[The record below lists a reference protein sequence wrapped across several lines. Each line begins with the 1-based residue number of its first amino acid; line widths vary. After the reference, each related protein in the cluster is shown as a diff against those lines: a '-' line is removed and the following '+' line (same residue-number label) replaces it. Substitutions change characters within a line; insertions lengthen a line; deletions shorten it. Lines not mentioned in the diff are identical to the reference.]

1 LRGGILVSLE
11 FNEVV
16 REKLESMYIHLD
28 RDFKKGKREIKTLNL
43 SEEILIEPHTGFYAG
58 DSLCSMGAFSYS
70 NSPLPLGMKIGRYCA
85 LSWGIKVTGPR
96 HPYEWVTISNI
107 TYDKFAANV
116 RSFAEKNGYTKNYDP
131 RVLEKPMPVIGHD
144 VWIGQNV
151 TINRGVSI
159 GNGAVVAAF
168 SVVTKNIPPFE
179 IWGGNPARKIK
190 NRFEG
195 QTRDLIME
203 VEWWN
208 YDFGQFQDLDLRNV
222 EEFMNEI
229 KENSTRYKP
238 YTPPMISGKELIN
251 ILTNLT
257 K

>member
-1 LRGGILVSLE
+1 MVNLE
-11 FNEVV
+11 FNESV
-16 REKLESMYIHLD
+16 RNKLDSMYIHLD
-28 RDFKKGKREIKTLNL
+28 RDSEKGKRTIRTIKISDETFV
-43 SEEILIEPHTGFYAG
+43 EPHTGFYAG
-58 DSLCSMGAFSYS
+58 DSLCSMGSFSYS
-70 NSPLPLGMKIGRYCA
+70 NSPLPVGLQIGRYCA

-96 HPYEWVTISNI
+96 HPYEWVTISNM
-107 TYDKFAANV
+107 TYDRFAANV
-116 RSFAEKNGYTKNYDP
+116 RSFAEKSGYTKNYDP

-151 TINRGVSI
+151 TINRGVRI

-190 NRFEG
+190 DRFEEK
-195 QTRDLIME
+195 TRDLIMD

-222 EEFMNEI
+222 DEFMNFI
-229 KENSTRYKP
+229 KENPTKFKP
-238 YTPPMISGKELIN
+238 YTPSKMSGKELIK
-251 ILTNLT
+251 ILTNMDN
-257 K
+257 